1 MVKEVLSR
9 ENIKLHQMFPLI
21 DDDYFWNT
29 EEEEKAYHTKVRKK
43 YNVRC
48 ISVFDHWLTDEE
60 YDELIIWYQKK
71 FKFKEDKEKYYYYEQ
86 SFIKFYLYL
95 FNNTKVYAR
104 FDRIFASFDSQE
116 EYLSHVLLSV
126 RERLFL
132 KIVLPEYHAIIDG
145 GHDLT
150 DILKVK
156 KNYPEGLEAIS
167 KIVKDHRLFILD

>member
-1 MVKEVLSR
+1 LRK
-9 ENIKLHQMFPLI
+9 IK
-21 DDDYFWNT
+21 
-29 EEEEKAYHTKVRKK
+29 
-43 YNVRC
+43 
-48 ISVFDHWLTDEE
+48 
-60 YDELIIWYQKK
+60 
-71 FKFKEDKEKYYYYEQ
+71 KYYYYEQ

-167 KIVKDHRLFILD
+167 KIVKDHRLFIID